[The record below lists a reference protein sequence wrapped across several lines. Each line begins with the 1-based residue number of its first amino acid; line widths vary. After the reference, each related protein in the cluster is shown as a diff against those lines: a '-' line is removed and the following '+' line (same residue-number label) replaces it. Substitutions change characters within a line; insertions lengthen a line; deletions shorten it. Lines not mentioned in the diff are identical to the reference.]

1 MSALGNIV
9 WILLG
14 GFLVFLWYL
23 LGGVVLCLT
32 VVGIPFGIQC
42 FKLSLLALVPFGR
55 RVESTERFS
64 GCLATVMN
72 VIWLLVAGLEIA
84 LIHLVLAALFAI
96 TIVGLPFAK
105 QHLKLVNL
113 ALMPFG
119 RRVQ

>member
-84 LIHLVLAALFAI
+84 LIHLMLAALFAI